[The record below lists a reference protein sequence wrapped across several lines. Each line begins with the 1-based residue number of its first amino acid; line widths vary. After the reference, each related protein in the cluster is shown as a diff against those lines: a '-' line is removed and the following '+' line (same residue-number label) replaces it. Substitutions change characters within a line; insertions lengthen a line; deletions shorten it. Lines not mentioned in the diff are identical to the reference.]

1 MNALHA
7 LLAGVPP
14 DVESGNDL
22 HLTYRPGRAWYG
34 GSALVSFLG
43 GGGVNGGSPPG
54 RSIAIIIRA

>member
-7 LLAGVPP
+7 LLAGAPA

-22 HLTYRPGRAWYG
+22 HLIYRPGRD

-43 GGGVNGGSPPG
+43 GGGC
-54 RSIAIIIRA
+54 